1 MAENYKVADIS
12 LWEWGRKEIVIGK
25 KLFYQVFNIS
35 KIRATRNKEF
45 PFLRGPD
52 FSK

>member
-25 KLFYQVFNIS
+25 KFFIKFLIS
-35 KIRATRNKEF
+35 AR
-45 PFLRGPD
+45 
-52 FSK
+52 

>member
-25 KLFYQVFNIS
+25 NFYFFI
-35 KIRATRNKEF
+35 E
-45 PFLRGPD
+45 L
-52 FSK
+52 